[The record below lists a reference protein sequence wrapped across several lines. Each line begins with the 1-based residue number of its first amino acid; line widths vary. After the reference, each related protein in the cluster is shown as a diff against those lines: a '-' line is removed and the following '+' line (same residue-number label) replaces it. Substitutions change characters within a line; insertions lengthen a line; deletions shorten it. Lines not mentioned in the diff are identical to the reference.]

1 MANNN
6 PFMPTPGATAPAPTS
21 TPMPGN
27 THAPNG
33 ADSFEVDLTEVQNVV
48 DVTFGD
54 YKKKIENGFTIPDGN
69 YRLKCIDIE
78 QQVSKGG
85 NPMFVW
91 TLEVSAGQ
99 HTGFQGKVFTAIT
112 PAAMWKVAETVKA
125 FGVGQ
130 EGQMVKF
137 KRSDV
142 VGKECGGYI
151 EKTEYNGQ
159 ERSQIQRVF
168 TMQELAEAQNQ

>member
-1 MANNN
+1 MTTNN
-6 PFMPTPGATAPAPTS
+6 PFMPTPGAAAPAPTS

-27 THAPNG
+27 THTSSG
-33 ADSFEVDLTEVQNVV
+33 ADSFEVDLTEVQN
-48 DVTFGD
+48 
-54 YKKKIENGFTIPDGN
+54 GFTIPDGN
-69 YRLKCIDIE
+69 YRLKCVDIE

-91 TLEVSAGQ
+91 SLEVSAGQ

-130 EGQMVKF
+130 EGQVVKF

-168 TMQELAEAQNQ
+168 TLQELAEAQNQ

>member
-1 MANNN
+1 MTTNN
-6 PFMPTPGATAPAPTS
+6 PFMPTPGAAAPAPTN

-27 THAPNG
+27 TNASNG
-33 ADSFEVDLTEVQNVV
+33 ADSFEVDLTEVQ
-48 DVTFGD
+48 
-54 YKKKIENGFTIPDGN
+54 NGFTIPDGN

-168 TMQELAEAQNQ
+168 TLQELAEAQNQ

>member
-1 MANNN
+1 MTNN
-6 PFMPTPGATAPAPTS
+6 PFMSTPGAAAPAPTN

-27 THAPNG
+27 VRASSG
-33 ADSFEVDLTEVQNVV
+33 ADSFEVDLTEVQN
-48 DVTFGD
+48 D
-54 YKKKIENGFTIPDGN
+54 FTIPDGN
-69 YRLKCIDIE
+69 YRLKCVDIE

-91 TLEVSAGQ
+91 SLEVSAGQ
-99 HTGFQGKVFTAIT
+99 HSGFQGKVFTAIT

-130 EGQMVKF
+130 EGQVVKF

-142 VGKECGGYI
+142 IGKECGGYI

-168 TMQELAEAQNQ
+168 TLQELAEAQNQ

>member
-1 MANNN
+1 MANN
-6 PFMPTPGATAPAPTS
+6 PFMPTPGAAAPAPTN

-27 THAPNG
+27 TYASSG
-33 ADSFEVDLTEVQNVV
+33 ADNFEVDLTEVQ
-48 DVTFGD
+48 
-54 YKKKIENGFTIPDGN
+54 NGFTIPDGN

-168 TMQELAEAQNQ
+168 TLQELVEAQNQ

>member
-1 MANNN
+1 MATNN
-6 PFMPTPGATAPAPTS
+6 PFMPTPGAAAPAPAN

-27 THAPNG
+27 ACASNG
-33 ADSFEVDLTEVQNVV
+33 ADSFEVDLTEVQ
-48 DVTFGD
+48 
-54 YKKKIENGFTIPDGN
+54 NGFTIPDGN

-168 TMQELAEAQNQ
+168 TLQELAEAQNQ

>member
-6 PFMPTPGATAPAPTS
+6 PFMPTPGAAAPAPTS
-21 TPMPGN
+21 TTMPGSAH
-27 THAPNG
+27 TPIG
-33 ADSFEVDLTEVQNVV
+33 ADSFEVDLTEVQN
-48 DVTFGD
+48 
-54 YKKKIENGFTIPDGN
+54 GFTIPDGN
-69 YRLKCIDIE
+69 YRLKCVDIE

-99 HTGFQGKVFTAIT
+99 HAGFQGKVFTAIT

-159 ERSQIQRVF
+159 ERSQISRV
-168 TMQELAEAQNQ
+168 MPLSEIGK